1 MRTSLVTVFGGSGF
15 IGRHV
20 VRALAKEGY
29 RIRVATRYPNL
40 AHFLVPMGHVGQIQL
55 VRTNVREPEQVE
67 AALAGASAAINLCG
81 VLNSRGEQ
89 SFEGIHVEA
98 AQSIASAAR
107 RAEVKS
113 LVHVS
118 AIGANPDSESNY
130 AQSKAEGEKR
140 VREAFPDA
148 TIIRP
153 SIVFGPEDAFFNKFA
168 GLFRLVPPIVPIP
181 ILIGGGKTLFQPVFV
196 GNVAAGILK
205 SLTAVGA
212 RGQTYELGGP
222 NIYSFHDLM
231 RIVLEATDRK
241 RWLVPLPFALARFQA
256 FFLQFLPGA
265 LLTPDQVTLL
275 RSDNVVS
282 AGAKTLADLG
292 IVPTSVEAEVPA
304 YLWRFRPK
312 GQYEDY
318 AAEDASIAAA
328 SEPR

>member
-1 MRTSLVTVFGGSGF
+1 MRTTLVTVFGGSGF

-20 VRALAKEGY
+20 VRALAKNGY

-40 AHFLVPMGHVGQIQL
+40 AHFLVPMGVVGQIQL
-55 VRTNVREPEQVE
+55 LRTNVREAEQVE
-67 AALAGASAAINLCG
+67 AALAGASAAVNLCG
-81 VLNSRGEQ
+81 VLLSRGEQ

-98 AQSIASAAR
+98 AQSIAQAAR
-107 RAEVKS
+107 KAGVTS

-118 AIGANPDSESNY
+118 AIGADADSESSY

-153 SIVFGPEDAFFNKFA
+153 SIVFGPQDAFFNKFA
-168 GLFRLVPPIVPIP
+168 GLFRWVPPILPFP
-181 ILIGGGKTLFQPVFV
+181 ILIGGGKTRFQPVFV
-196 GNVAAGILK
+196 GDVAAAIAKGL
-205 SLTAVGA
+205 SSVNA
-212 RGQTYELGGP
+212 RGQTFELGGP
-222 NIYSFHDLM
+222 GTYSFRDLM
-231 RIVLEATDRK
+231 RVVLEATGRK
-241 RWLVPLPFALARFQA
+241 SWLVPLPFALARFQA

-265 LLTPDQVTLL
+265 MLTPDQVTLL
-275 RSDNVVS
+275 KSDNVVS
-282 AGAKTLADLG
+282 EGAKTLADLG

>member
-20 VRALAKEGY
+20 VRALAKDGY

-55 VRTNVREPEQVE
+55 LRTNVREPEQVE
-67 AALAGASAAINLCG
+67 AALQGADAAINLCG
-81 VLNSRGEQ
+81 VLVSRGEQ
-89 SFEGIHVEA
+89 SFDSIHAEA
-98 AQSIASAAR
+98 AQTIARAAQK
-107 RAEVKS
+107 ANVKS

-118 AIGANPDSESNY
+118 AIGANPDSESSY
-130 AQSKAEGEKR
+130 AQSKAEGEAR

-168 GLFRLVPPIVPIP
+168 WLFRLVPPIVPFP

-196 GNVAAGILK
+196 GDVAAAIVK

-222 NIYSFHDLM
+222 NIYSFRDLM

-275 RSDNVVS
+275 QSDNVVS

-312 GQYEDY
+312 GQYEEY

-328 SEPR
+328 SKPR